1 MQVSVYKLSI
11 HRVDVIEYA
20 LLPIGQLT
28 EEVQEAR
35 LEDFKKY
42 RNKNNRKVWRTTTNE
57 DAFYRLLLTSP
68 YPYILSIYV
77 SIKTKIILK
86 KS

>member
-42 RNKNNRKVWRTTTNE
+42 RNKNNRKV
-57 DAFYRLLLTSP
+57 
-68 YPYILSIYV
+68 
-77 SIKTKIILK
+77 
-86 KS
+86 